1 MLHVYADGGYSA
13 ATEKAAYAYAIYD
26 PSGQLLAQHAAWVP
40 ESRSNNQMEYLG
52 ATEGLLEAMTRFKER
67 RLALYSDSQLLV
79 EQYHGRYQCKD
90 PALQELL
97 AHLRFVASMAK
108 VEVVWIP
115 REKNAYTDALVKA
128 VILPKVKA

>member
-13 ATEKAAYAYAIYD
+13 ATGKAAYAYAIYD
-26 PSGQLLAQHAAWVP
+26 PQGQLLAQHVAWVP

-52 ATEGLLEAMTRFKER
+52 ATEGLLESLTRFKDPQVT
-67 RLALYSDSQLLV
+67 LFSDSQLLV

-90 PALQELL
+90 PTLQELL
-97 AHLRFVASMAK
+97 ARLRFVASMAE

-115 REKNAYTDALVKA
+115 REKNTYTDALVKA
-128 VILPKVKA
+128 IILPKVKA